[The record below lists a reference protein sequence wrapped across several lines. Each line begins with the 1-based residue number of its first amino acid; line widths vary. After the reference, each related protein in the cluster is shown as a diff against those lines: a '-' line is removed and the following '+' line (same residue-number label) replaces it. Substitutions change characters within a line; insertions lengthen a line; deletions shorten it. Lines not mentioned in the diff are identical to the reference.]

1 MVDPIN
7 FPRTIRSFVLR
18 TGRITAAQQQALDTL
33 WPQYG
38 IKAGDELLDF
48 HALFG
53 RKAPVIL
60 EIGFGNGVSLAAM
73 AEQSPGHDFLGVE
86 VHRPGVGHL
95 LQLIDTGRL
104 RNVRLI
110 CSDAVEVLGDNI
122 PDGSLAGIN
131 LFFPDPWP
139 KKRHHKRRIVQPEF
153 VELMARK
160 LNAGGIF
167 HFATDWR
174 EYMEHVV
181 AVMSA
186 TKSFTAANI
195 NEALARPPTKFQQ
208 RGQKLGHGVWD
219 LAYRR
224 IL

>member
-1 MVDPIN
+1 MNDSIN

-18 TGRITAAQQQALDTL
+18 AGRITAAQQQALTTL

-38 IKAGDELLDF
+38 IETGDDPLDF
-48 HALFG
+48 GALFG

-60 EIGFGNGVSLAAM
+60 EIGFGNGVALATM
-73 AEQSPGHDFLGVE
+73 AGQNPEYDFVGIE

-95 LQLIDTGRL
+95 LQLIQAQQL
-104 RNVRLI
+104 RNVRLV
-110 CSDAVEVLGDNI
+110 CWDAVEVLTDNI
-122 PDGSLAGIN
+122 PSGSLAGIN

-139 KKRHHKRRIVQPEF
+139 KKRHHKRRIIQPGF

-160 LNAGGIF
+160 LKVGGIF
-167 HFATDWR
+167 HFATDWQ

-181 AVMSA
+181 AVMSESS
-186 TKSFTAANI
+186 SFTPANI
-195 NEALARPPTKFQQ
+195 NETLARPATKFQQ

-219 LAYRR
+219 LVYRK
-224 IL
+224 I